1 MWMLKC
7 SRSSVQTSTDSQP
20 APPATDE
27 KAAMSYLWE
36 FSVRMVSPERN
47 GKRSPATFDLLA
59 APADQMHLDAAL
71 PFVPPRLVRE
81 RFEIEIRAEFAI
93 DDAGALLTLDTK
105 M

>member
-1 MWMLKC
+1 
-7 SRSSVQTSTDSQP
+7 
-20 APPATDE
+20 
-27 KAAMSYLWE
+27 
-36 FSVRMVSPERN
+36 
-47 GKRSPATFDLLA
+47 
-59 APADQMHLDAAL
+59 MHLDAAL